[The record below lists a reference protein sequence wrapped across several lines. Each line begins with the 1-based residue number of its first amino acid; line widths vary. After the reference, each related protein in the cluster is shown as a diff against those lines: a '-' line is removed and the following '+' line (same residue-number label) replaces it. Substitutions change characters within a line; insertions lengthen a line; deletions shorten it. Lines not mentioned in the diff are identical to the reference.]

1 MRFVSKKSAETQ
13 ALVMTHKAR
22 EILVRQLTQI
32 INALRAHP
40 GAFGIV
46 APKGVPR
53 VGRLLETGA
62 RAALPECACLP
73 LRLLADRFFA
83 TRDRIDMRTK
93 EIRREA
99 TAHEVAIRL
108 QTIPGLTQHRDSPG
122 LTCSYLLYPRVPET
136 DLGRVP

>member
-32 INALRAHP
+32 INALRAHL

-93 EIRREA
+93 ESCACHSRRGMA
-99 TAHEVAIRL
+99 RQRGGPRLCSPPTEVREK
-108 QTIPGLTQHRDSPG
+108 D
-122 LTCSYLLYPRVPET
+122 VE
-136 DLGRVP
+136 D

>member
-1 MRFVSKKSAETQ
+1 MRFVSKTSAETR

-22 EILVRQLTQI
+22 EFLVRQLTQI

-62 RAALPECACLP
+62 RAALPECARLP
-73 LRLLADRFFA
+73 LRLLADQFFA

-93 EIRREA
+93 ESCACHSRRGMA
-99 TAHEVAIRL
+99 RQRGGPRLCSPPTEVREK
-108 QTIPGLTQHRDSPG
+108 D
-122 LTCSYLLYPRVPET
+122 VE
-136 DLGRVP
+136 D